1 MSGPALVVAGFSAV
15 LFTVAVIVFGAAM
28 VAVHPL
34 LALVVNVV
42 VVAGVAPTVWQ
53 WRAVPVWRWVIYGAL
68 VGVVAGWVALLF
80 GAR

>member
-15 LFTVAVIVFGAAM
+15 LVTVAVIACGAAM
-28 VAVHPL
+28 IAVHPL

-53 WRAVPVWRWVIYGAL
+53 WRQVPVWRWVVYGA
-68 VGVVAGWVALLF
+68 VAGVVAGWLALVF